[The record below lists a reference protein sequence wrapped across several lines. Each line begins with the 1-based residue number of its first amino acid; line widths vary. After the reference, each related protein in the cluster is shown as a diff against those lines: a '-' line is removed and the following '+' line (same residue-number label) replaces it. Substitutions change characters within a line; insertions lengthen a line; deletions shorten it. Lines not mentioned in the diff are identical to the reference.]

1 MRLALALSLFAW
13 MAAWPTEARASIFV
27 NQTGLSDF
35 YVEYQLN
42 AHLESPHMR
51 IPALAKLHAN
61 IQDTFNE
68 AGITIVSPHYVADPE
83 SSAPS

>member
-1 MRLALALSLFAW
+1 
-13 MAAWPTEARASIFV
+13 MARRAAGLTEGLRKEPKPFV

-51 IPALAKLHAN
+51 LPALAKLHAN

-83 SSAPS
+83 SS